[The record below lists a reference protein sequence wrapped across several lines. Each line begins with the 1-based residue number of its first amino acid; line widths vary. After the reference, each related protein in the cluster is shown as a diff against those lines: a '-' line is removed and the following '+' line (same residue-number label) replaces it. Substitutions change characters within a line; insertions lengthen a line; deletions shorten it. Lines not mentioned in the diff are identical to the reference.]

1 MLKRTVFLVM
11 VAALAVPALAAA
23 RPHEVQ
29 GPATLK
35 GHGFLRG
42 ELQATDPSLS
52 VRIRFRA
59 GMVRVVDL
67 AGDLQVTCKGRP
79 ARSHHN
85 RKGQAVYRCAGRA
98 GRMLV
103 TGSHY
108 GLALVSMRY
117 VLELPDGVSGTL
129 SGRFR
134 STAPAGGDSG
144 GGEYEAPPGTP

>member
-1 MLKRTVFLVM
+1 MLKRTVFLVTA
-11 VAALAVPALAAA
+11 AALALPALAAA
-23 RPHEVQ
+23 RTLEVQ
-29 GPATLK
+29 GPATVK

-42 ELQATDPSLS
+42 ELQATDPSLQ

-59 GMVRVVDL
+59 GMVRLADL

-85 RKGQAVYRCAGRA
+85 RKGQAVYRCAGRV

-108 GLALVSMRY
+108 RLALASMRY
-117 VLELPDGVSGTL
+117 VLELPEGVSGTL
-129 SGRFR
+129 RGRFR
-134 STAPAGGDSG
+134 SSAPTGDNG